1 MPMPLPML
9 LLASDML
16 ALIYAVVILI
26 ATTLGAFVGLGGGVI
41 IKPVLDF
48 IGAEPRMQV
57 DFLSCVAVFTMSI
70 VSTAKSIRSKA
81 EFKKNI
87 VVLIALGSIAG
98 GFLGSFFMDM
108 LEGAVDPD
116 KVRCIQAFALAG
128 LIAAVSIYVGKIKFS
143 FDIKNNF
150 VICAVGLLL
159 GFVASFLGIGGG
171 PINVAVLTLFF
182 SMNVKESAVYSV
194 AIIFFSQLSKL
205 VTMFMTAG
213 IDSYT
218 HQWKTLLFIL
228 PAAVI
233 GGFLGSKLNRKF
245 DDGII
250 RKVFVSVMI
259 LLILLNVFNGI
270 NYMFIVA

>member
-1 MPMPLPML
+1 
-9 LLASDML
+9 ML

-70 VSTAKSIRSKA
+70 VSTAKSIRNKV

-87 VVLIALGSIAG
+87 IILIALGSIAG
-98 GFLGSFFMDM
+98 GFLGSFCMDS
-108 LEGAVDPD
+108 LENVADSNI
-116 KVRCIQAFALAG
+116 VRCIQAFVLAV
-128 LIAAVSIYVGKIKFS
+128 LLAAVSIYVSKGKFS
-143 FDIKNNF
+143 FNIKNNAA
-150 VICAVGLLL
+150 ICAVGLAL

-171 PINVAVLTLFF
+171 PVNVAVLTLFF
-182 SMNVKESAVYSV
+182 SMNIKNSAVYSV

-205 VTMFMTAG
+205 VTLFATSGVEPYA
-213 IDSYT
+213 

-228 PAAVI
+228 PAAI
-233 GGFLGSKLNRKF
+233 LGGIIGSKLNRKF
-245 DDGII
+245 DDKII
-250 RKVFVSVMI
+250 RKVFVVVMI
-259 LLILLNVFNGI
+259 LLVVLNVYNGI
-270 NYMFIVA
+270 NYLTT